1 MTRVHLV
8 YPHRPITSAPD
19 VIGHQLAAH
28 LTGRYEVVVH
38 DWDVNRIIEPRDG
51 DVLVG
56 HAHPAPWT
64 VFRRSVRRP
73 GWARRVLLQPYH
85 HGDTIQMA
93 WADPVVRQCDL
104 FLAITGPFWFGGI
117 SRSPFAH
124 WKRKMVHVDL
134 AVDRNDFPNVNESFN
149 EAGDRRFLYIGNTHW
164 GKNTEYISALVRRTG
179 IRVTWIGRGR
189 PIEGVDSLGPMDLS
203 TEAARKIVASHD
215 FLLTVGRAD
224 ANPTTILE
232 AMAWGLIPVCTRQSG
247 YTEAEGVV
255 NVPLDD
261 LEGASRVLTVLQQR
275 AETELLVLQS
285 KNHHALDS
293 HYTWDR
299 FGDQV
304 IAAIESGEAPK
315 LDGVSKAHTARL
327 AAIALRSPHS
337 ALHPR
342 QLEKLLK
349 H

>member
-8 YPHRPITSAPD
+8 YAHRPISSAPD
-19 VIGHQLAAH
+19 VIGHRLAAY
-28 LTGRYEVVVH
+28 LADRYEVVVH
-38 DWDVNRIIEPRDG
+38 DWDANTRIEPREG
-51 DVLVG
+51 DILVG

-64 VFRRSVRRP
+64 VFRRSVGHP

-93 WADPVVRQCDL
+93 WADPVVRRCDL
-104 FLAITGPFWFGGI
+104 FLAITGPFWFGTI

-124 WKRKMVHVDL
+124 WKPKMVHVDL
-134 AVDRNDFPNVNESFN
+134 AVDRNDFPNVKERFN
-149 EAGDRRFLYIGNTHW
+149 EPGNRRFLYIGNTHW
-164 GKNTEYISALVRRTG
+164 GKNTEYISTLVKRAG
-179 IRVTWIGRGR
+179 IRVTWIGRGSH
-189 PIEGVDSLGPMDLS
+189 IDGVDALGPMDLS
-203 TEAARKIVASHD
+203 TDEARRLVAGHD

-232 AMAWGLIPVCTRQSG
+232 AMAWGLIPVCTPQSG
-247 YTEAEGVV
+247 YTEAEGVI

-261 LEGASRVLTVLQQR
+261 ADAASRVLSDLQHR
-275 AETELLVLQS
+275 AESELLAHQA
-285 KNHHALDS
+285 KNHHSLHC

-304 IAAIESGEAPK
+304 IAAIESGGSPM
-315 LDGVSKAHTARL
+315 LDGVSMAHTARL
-327 AAIALRSPHS
+327 AAIALGSPHS

-342 QLEKLLK
+342 QIEKLLK
-349 H
+349 R